1 MWIFIFI
8 ENDSLK
14 GIQVLKISVCIP
26 MYNESAIIAENAKR
40 LWDYLEKNFVA
51 ADGTREYEIIY
62 SNDGSSDGCDKI
74 VKDLN
79 LPGIKVVGYDKN
91 RGKGAAVKTA
101 MLASSG
107 DVAMFTDA
115 DLAYG
120 TEVIAKMV
128 NTFDN
133 NPDSQLVI
141 GSRNLTKDGYS
152 NYTFIR
158 KLASKAYI
166 MVLCVVGGFRLS
178 DSQCGC
184 KGFRREAVESIFPRL
199 EVTGFA
205 FDFEA
210 LLWASKLGYKIT
222 EMPVSIKVHG
232 ESKVRIIRDTLK
244 MLRDI
249 ISMKRRIKKT
259 KI

>member
-1 MWIFIFI
+1 
-8 ENDSLK
+8 
-14 GIQVLKISVCIP
+14 
-26 MYNESAIIAENAKR
+26 MYNESAIIADNAKR
-40 LWDYLEKNFVA
+40 LWEYMEKHFVE

-79 LPGIKVVGYDKN
+79 LPGIKVVGYEKN

-107 DVAMFTDA
+107 EIVMFTDA

-120 TEVIAKMV
+120 TDVIEKMV
-128 NTFDN
+128 NTFEK
-133 NPDSQLVI
+133 NPNSMLVI
-141 GSRNLTKDGYS
+141 GSRNLTNDGYS

-166 MVLCVVGGFRLS
+166 KVLCIVGGFKLS

-184 KGFRREAVESIFPRL
+184 KGFRREAVDSIFPRL
-199 EVTGFA
+199 EVNGFA

-210 LLWASKLGYKIT
+210 LLWASRLGFQIT

-232 ESKVRIIRDTLK
+232 ESKVRIIRDTCK

-249 ISMKRRIKKT
+249 MNMKRRINKT

>member
-1 MWIFIFI
+1 MFTK
-8 ENDSLK
+8 NDPLK
-14 GIQVLKISVCIP
+14 GIVVLKVSVCIP
-26 MYNESAIIAENAKR
+26 MYNEAAIIADNARK
-40 LWDYLEKNFVA
+40 LWEYMEKHFVA
-51 ADGTREYEIIY
+51 EDGTREYEIIY

-74 VKDLN
+74 VKELN

-101 MLASSG
+101 MLESTG

-120 TEVIAKMV
+120 TDVIVELV
-128 NTFDN
+128 NTFEN
-133 NPDSQLVI
+133 NPDSMLVI
-141 GSRNLTKDGYS
+141 GSRNLSDDGYS

-166 MVLCVVGGFRLS
+166 KVLCIVGGFKLS

-184 KGFRREAVESIFPRL
+184 KGFRRKAVDSIFPRL
-199 EVTGFA
+199 EVNGFA

-232 ESKVRIIRDTLK
+232 ESKVRIIRDTFK

-249 ISMKRRIKKT
+249 LRMKRRINKT
-259 KI
+259 KN